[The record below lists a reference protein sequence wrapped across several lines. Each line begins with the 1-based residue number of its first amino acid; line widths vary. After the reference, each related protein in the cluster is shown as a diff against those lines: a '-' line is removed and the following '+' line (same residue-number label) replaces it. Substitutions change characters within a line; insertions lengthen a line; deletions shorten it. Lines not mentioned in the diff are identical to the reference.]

1 MKKYL
6 IFVFALLLTSVAIF
20 SQVNEIPPI
29 EDVGD
34 WVNRFPE
41 LIGSL
46 PGVILSVI
54 FLPSIVIGFFNQTDA
69 KKTVKYLI
77 TGAIILGLTLAATI
91 MEVGFLYGA
100 KIWFVGITF
109 ALLVLGQVIGYALV
123 PGFFNLIADKL
134 NPWKPKEPVV

>member
-6 IFVFALLLTSVAIF
+6 VFVFALLLIPVAVF
-20 SQVNEIPPI
+20 SQVTEIPPI

-41 LIGSL
+41 LISSL

-54 FLPSIVIGFFNQTDA
+54 FLPSVIIGFFNQTEA

-77 TGAIILGLTLAATI
+77 TGGIILGLTLAATI
-91 MEVGFLYGA
+91 MDVGFLHGA
-100 KIWFVGITF
+100 KIWLVAITF
-109 ALLVLGQVIGYALV
+109 GLLLLGQVIGYALV

-134 NPWKPKEPVV
+134 NPWKSKEE

>member
-6 IFVFALLLTSVAIF
+6 VFVFALLLIPIAVF

-41 LIGSL
+41 LISSL
-46 PGVILSVI
+46 PGVILQVI
-54 FLPSIVIGFFNQTDA
+54 FLPPVVIAILNDP

-77 TGAIILGLTLAATI
+77 TGGIILGLTLAAFF
-91 MEVGFLYGA
+91 MDVGFLHGA
-100 KIWFVGITF
+100 KVWLLGLTF
-109 ALLVLGQVIGYALV
+109 GLLLLGQIIGYALI
-123 PGFFNLIADKL
+123 PGFFDLITDKL
-134 NPWKPKEPVV
+134 NPWKPKPVE

>member
-6 IFVFALLLTSVAIF
+6 IFVFVLLLIPVAVF
-20 SQVNEIPPI
+20 SQVDDIPPI
-29 EDVGD
+29 EDLGD
-34 WVNRFPE
+34 WVNRFDE
-41 LIGSL
+41 LITSL

-91 MEVGFLYGA
+91 MDVGFLHGA

-109 ALLVLGQVIGYALV
+109 GLLLLGQVIGYALV
-123 PGFFNLIADKL
+123 PGFFDLIADKL
-134 NPWKPKEPVV
+134 NPWKPKPVE

>member
-6 IFVFALLLTSVAIF
+6 IFVFALLLTSVAVF

-29 EDVGD
+29 EDLGD

-41 LIGSL
+41 LQSSL
-46 PGVILSVI
+46 AGVIVQVI
-54 FLPSIVIGFFNQTDA
+54 FLPAVVIGFFNQTDA

-77 TGAIILGLTLAATI
+77 TGGIILGLTLLAAI
-91 MEVGFLYGA
+91 MEVGFLHGA

-109 ALLVLGQVIGYALV
+109 VLLLLGQVIGYALV
-123 PGFFNLIADKL
+123 PGFFDLIADKL
-134 NPWKPKEPVV
+134 NPWKPKPVE